1 MLARRR
7 MRVLS
12 ILAAVAA
19 TAFSASEAS
28 AQAIGPLS
36 PPEPSAGM
44 SSPGAFGFGIV
55 LSLFGVGGLGAGG
68 YFFHAGGGACDGI
81 DGSSVPS
88 QAQIDACTTG
98 TIEQVGGVVGL
109 VAGGAFSIAGISLV
123 IAGAIPGDPPT
134 RPRMSFD
141 VGPDRAGVRISF

>member
-1 MLARRR
+1 

-12 ILAAVAA
+12 IVAAVAT
-19 TAFSASEAS
+19 TAFSASEAC
-28 AQAIGPLS
+28 AQEAIGPLS

-55 LSLFGVGGLGAGG
+55 LSLFGAGGLGAGG
-68 YFFHAGGGACDGI
+68 YFFNAGGGACDGI
-81 DGSSVPS
+81 DGSSVPTQS
-88 QAQIDACTTG
+88 QIDACTTG

-123 IAGAIPGDPPT
+123 IAGAIPGDPV
-134 RPRMSFD
+134 RSRLSFD